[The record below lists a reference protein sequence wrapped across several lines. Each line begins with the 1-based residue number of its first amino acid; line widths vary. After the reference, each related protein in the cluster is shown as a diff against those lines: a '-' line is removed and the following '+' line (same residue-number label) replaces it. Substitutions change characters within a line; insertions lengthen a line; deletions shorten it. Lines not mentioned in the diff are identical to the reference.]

1 MAIRLIAFA
10 SILIPQ
16 VMWAAAPR
24 TSLQVQPQNILTSE
38 GALQGGKSGIV
49 TSLLDLRETKT
60 RDNKQA
66 RIVVDIGDAKNQ
78 KLIGRLGY
86 YTVELKKNNQ
96 VILNF
101 NQTLSSRLT
110 EKEMQKRFKT
120 SAFVRSSK
128 MVFDPMSQ
136 TTSVILDLKKAA
148 AVKVI
153 SVSGSKQTSKLVV
166 DLTEKRLL

>member
-1 MAIRLIAFA
+1 M
-10 SILIPQ
+10 
-16 VMWAAAPR
+16 
-24 TSLQVQPQNILTSE
+24 
-38 GALQGGKSGIV
+38 
-49 TSLLDLRETKT
+49 
-60 RDNKQA
+60 
-66 RIVVDIGDAKNQ
+66 
-78 KLIGRLGY
+78 GY